1 MDSWTLYTFY
11 VGFSV
16 FRRILGLST
25 RFVEWLFRL
34 LLDQKKKYIYIYFPR
49 DSFYY
54 FTWDHPSSIYKNRM
68 LTITTTDDLETVRA
82 RVAIVLQAI
91 SVATNVCVGGGGT
104 AAHVDYYFC
113 ATSRWPRGLVR
124 PAYSPGH
131 PPGSDASYPSLFG
144 LLQFLV
150 GTGVYFRRTVPFVG
164 GTSFAVVLSVVT
176 YPPGTVPA
184 GYYTP
189 TSRPRV
195 LWPSMGNRGLLCH
208 FWPAPR

>member
-1 MDSWTLYTFY
+1 
-11 VGFSV
+11 
-16 FRRILGLST
+16 
-25 RFVEWLFRL
+25 
-34 LLDQKKKYIYIYFPR
+34 
-49 DSFYY
+49 
-54 FTWDHPSSIYKNRM
+54 M
-68 LTITTTDDLETVRA
+68 LTITTTDALETVRA

-91 SVATNVCVGGGGT
+91 LVATNVCVCVWVCVSVCVCVCVWVWVCVCVCVGVCVCVCVCVCVGT
-104 AAHVDYYFC
+104 AAPVDYHLC
-113 ATSRWPRGLVR
+113 ATSRWLRGLVR

-131 PPGSDASYPSLFG
+131 PPGSGASYPSLFG
-144 LLQFLV
+144 LRQFLV

-164 GTSFAVVLSVVT
+164 GASFAVVLSVVK